1 MVLELLDKALLFLTL
16 TFKLVNMFVT
26 LRFRIIPQ
34 SKEDYQELSKL
45 MRLYSPAFRY
55 AYNRFL
61 DNYSKNEV
69 YHLIRQVFR
78 DLPSWYANSAIEEAV
93 EKLKS
98 IKSKGIN
105 PRKVV
110 FGGKR
115 NFEKLC
121 KRNLQGC
128 RIEEIKREWY
138 ERRKGRLVSI
148 GHTSSGGNPN
158 MKFVLEN
165 DGIYLQITSTR
176 KRKPIKVR
184 VKRKVKSKKD
194 KWITFI
200 SMLLEGKEFPYMVE
214 LKKING
220 KIYGFVSFQIP
231 TPEVKIT
238 RENGVIGIDINA
250 KPLHLAIAEINKDG
264 NLISYERI
272 KLGYLNNFSKNR
284 KEYEEWLIAHKIINL
299 AKEKNKAIVIENINN
314 LPKGKRGDGKKK
326 LRKVLLRF
334 SYERILNK
342 IERLCLLNGIEIIKV
357 NPSYTSIYG
366 KLKYSPQ
373 LNIDKNIAGAYVIG
387 RRGLGLEESVPK
399 NYRRLLKDKR
409 FLNYLELSLK
419 QRQKELEKKLK
430 KETNKYKQNPIKIE
444 INKIKRD
451 LKLIKSLQ
459 SEPEGLL
466 GAYGRNLSN
475 QKNLWQALEVALTTL
490 IPEKRCFSP
499 LKAILIEGKWERVV
513 RRLGLLCLGRPK

>member
-1 MVLELLDKALLFLTL
+1 
-16 TFKLVNMFVT
+16 
-26 LRFRIIPQ
+26 
-34 SKEDYQELSKL
+34 
-45 MRLYSPAFRY
+45 MRLYNSAFRY

-69 YHLIRQVFR
+69 YHLVRQVFK
-78 DLPSWYANSAIEEAV
+78 DLPSWYVNSAIEGAV

-98 IKSKGIN
+98 IKSQGIN

-110 FGGKR
+110 FGGKK

-121 KRNLQGC
+121 KHHLV
-128 RIEEIKREWY
+128 EREWH

-148 GHTSSGGNPN
+148 GNPN

-184 VKRKVKSKKD
+184 VKRKVKSEKD

-200 SMLLEGKEFPYMVE
+200 SMLLEGKKFPYTVE

-250 KPLHLAIAEINKDG
+250 KPFHLAIAEINKDG
-264 NLISYERI
+264 NLISYKRI

-299 AKEKNKAIVIENINN
+299 AKEKNKAIVIENIEN

-326 LRKVLLRF
+326 LRKVLGRF

-342 IERLCLLNGIEIIKV
+342 IERLCKLNGIEIIKV
-357 NPSYTSIYG
+357 NPAWTSVQG

-373 LNIDKNIAGAYVIG
+373 LNIDKDIAGAYVIG
-387 RRGLGLEESVPK
+387 RRGL
-399 NYRRLLKDKR
+399 RLLKDKR

-490 IPEKRCFSP
+490 LPEKRCFSP
-499 LKAILIEGKWERVV
+499 LKPILVEGKWERVV
-513 RRLGLLCLGRPK
+513 GRLGPFCLGGPK

>member
-1 MVLELLDKALLFLTL
+1 
-16 TFKLVNMFVT
+16 MFIT
-26 LRFRIIPQ
+26 LRFKILPKNNKGKQTI
-34 SKEDYQELSKL
+34 LNL
-45 MRLYSPAFRY
+45 MRAYSSCHRF
-55 AYNRFL
+55 AYKRLLENCKESEIYKLAREKF
-61 DNYSKNEV
+61 K
-69 YHLIRQVFR
+69 
-78 DLPSWYANSAIEEAV
+78 DLPTWFILSARSEAK
-93 EKLKS
+93 ELLKRKKLL
-98 IKSKGIN
+98 GED

-115 NFEKLC
+115 LFAQLC
-121 KRNLQGC
+121 IHHLQGW
-128 RIEEIKREWY
+128 RLEEVKKEWH

-200 SMLLEGKEFPYMVE
+200 SMLLEGKKFPYTIE

-220 KIYGFVSFQIP
+220 KIYGYVSFQIP
-231 TPEVKIT
+231 IPQVKIT
-238 RENGVIGIDINA
+238 KDNGVIGIDINA
-250 KPLHLAIAEINKDG
+250 KPFHLAIAEVNKDG
-264 NLISYERI
+264 NLINYGRI
-272 KLGYLNNFSKNR
+272 KLEYLRNFSKNR
-284 KEYEEWLIAHKIINL
+284 KDYEEWLVAHKIISI
-299 AKEKNKAIVIENINN
+299 AKEKNKAIVIEDINN
-314 LPKGKRGDGKKK
+314 LPKGKRGDGNKK
-326 LRKVLLRF
+326 LRKVLQRF

-357 NPSYTSIYG
+357 NPSYTSIQG

-373 LNIDKNIAGAYVIG
+373 LGIDKDIAGAYVIA

-419 QRQKELEKKLK
+419 QRQEELEEKLN
-430 KETNKYKQNPIKIE
+430 KETNIYKQNPIKLE
-444 INKIKRD
+444 INKLKKD
-451 LKLIKSLQ
+451 LALLKSFQ
-459 SEPEGLL
+459 SESGGLS
-466 GAYGRNLSN
+466 GAYGRNPGN
-475 QKNLWQALEVALTTL
+475 HKNLWQALEVALTTL
-490 IPEKRCFSP
+490 LPEKRCFSP
-499 LKAILIEGKWERVV
+499 LKPVLVEGNWERVV
-513 RRLGLLCLGRPK
+513 RRLGPFCLGGPRG